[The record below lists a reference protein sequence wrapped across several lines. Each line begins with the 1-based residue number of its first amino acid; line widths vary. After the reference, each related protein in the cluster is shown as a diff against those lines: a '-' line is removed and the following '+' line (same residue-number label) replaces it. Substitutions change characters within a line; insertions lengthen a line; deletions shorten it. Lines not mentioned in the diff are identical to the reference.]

1 MIAALSENKHAQ
13 EQAQRYLARGV
24 KLKSAL
30 VNAGLTIEHSEA
42 GLYIWCTK
50 GEDGFKTVD
59 YFAAMGILVTPGSFY
74 GSNNFVRIA
83 LTATD
88 ENIDKAIARINS

>member
-1 MIAALSENKHAQ
+1 
-13 EQAQRYLARGV
+13 
-24 KLKSAL
+24 
-30 VNAGLTIEHSEA
+30 
-42 GLYIWCTK
+42 
-50 GEDGFKTVD
+50 
-59 YFAAMGILVTPGSFY
+59 MGILVTPGSFY